1 MQQAFFLNGGNGD
14 LFCIGELHP
23 DAEVARESVLIVP
36 PFAEEMNKS
45 RHLMAALA
53 RRAGHAGY
61 DVLLFDFF
69 GTGDSEGD
77 FADASIRV
85 WRSDIDAV
93 IRHMNPQVRLHIVG
107 FRAGALIAVDATARH
122 AVHSLTLVHPQ
133 LSGKQQLDEM
143 LRLRLTASLMGGG
156 RERIS
161 ALRRRLLAGDTLE
174 IAGYR
179 LSPEL
184 ASGLDALALTGLSG
198 SPPARVNCVEVVSEP
213 TDEIRT
219 GLQHAIDDWRSAG
232 SIVNCETTQCGDFW
246 ATREISPCPALV
258 DNIVDCLSSC
268 AAT

>member
-1 MQQAFFLNGGNGD
+1 MQQAFFLKGGSGD

-23 DAEVARESVLIVP
+23 DRNLARQSVLIVP

-53 RRAGHAGY
+53 RQAGHAGY

-77 FADASIRV
+77 FSDASITV

-93 IRHMNPQVRLHIVG
+93 IRHMDPQARLHIVG
-107 FRAGALIAVDATARH
+107 FRAGALMAVDAATRH
-122 AVHSLTLVHPQ
+122 EVHSLTLVHPQ
-133 LSGKQQLDEM
+133 LSGKQQLDDM

-184 ASGLDALALTGLSG
+184 ASGLDALALSRFSG
-198 SPPARVNCVEVVSEP
+198 RTPARVNCVEIVSEP
-213 TDEIRT
+213 ADQIRT
-219 GLQHAIDDWRSAG
+219 GLQQAIDDWRSAG
-232 SIVNCETTQCGDFW
+232 SVVNCETTLCGEFW
-246 ATREISPCPALV
+246 ATREISPCETLV
-258 DNIVDCLSSC
+258 DDIVHCLSS
-268 AAT
+268 